1 MPDCGEFNYM
11 THYFFESGI
20 HKTGFNGVEPLTWS
34 DVESFSNIVGLDEFE
49 SLCLFK
55 MSKVYCNAT
64 LSMTK
69 QTDAPPFVKDPEAV
83 QAQYAAQLREKRIKQ
98 RETLLKAASK

>member
-1 MPDCGEFNYM
+1 MPDCGDFEYL

-20 HKTGFNGVEPLTWS
+20 YNHGFNGVEPLKWT
-34 DVESFSNIVGLDEFE
+34 DIESIANLFGLDEFE

-98 RETLLKAASK
+98 RDSLLKAASK